1 MSRHVSLN
9 PMIQPICGP
18 LMGVGIVFDG
28 DDTLWSTEQLY
39 DDARSRARDV
49 VAASGLDGA
58 KWEECER
65 KIDVLNVNQFGY
77 SVERF
82 PGSCVQAYEDLCRR
96 TGRAPDTNTATRI
109 RKVARSVFER
119 DPRLVSGAR
128 ETLIYLRSK
137 GARLALL
144 TKGDEQVQLR
154 RMERSGLRD
163 LFDVIR
169 VVPEKSPEVI
179 RKVVAALGVASDNA
193 WMVGNSIRSD
203 ILPAIAAGLRAVWIG
218 AHVWEYERVC
228 DHLAPDGVIEASHL
242 ADIPR
247 LITL

>member
-1 MSRHVSLN
+1 M
-9 PMIQPICGP
+9 
-18 LMGVGIVFDG
+18 GIVFDG

-39 DDARSRARDV
+39 DDARSRAREA
-49 VAASGLDGA
+49 VAAAGLDGA
-58 KWEECER
+58 KWEEWER
-65 KIDVLNVNQFGY
+65 RIDVQNVNQFGY
-77 SVERF
+77 STERF
-82 PGSCVQAYEDLCRR
+82 PGSCVQAYEDICQQM
-96 TGRAPDTNTATRI
+96 GHPADSDTAARV
-109 RKVARSVFER
+109 RQAARSVFER

-128 ETLIYLRSK
+128 ETLIFLRTK

-169 VVPEKSPEVI
+169 IVPEKSPEVI
-179 RKVVAALGVASDNA
+179 REVVAALGVASGSA

-218 AHVWEYERVC
+218 AHVWEYERAC
-228 DHLAPDGVIEASHL
+228 DHLTPDGVIEASHL
-242 ADIPR
+242 ADVPA
-247 LITL
+247 LITP